1 MMPHRKY
8 GRYRKPKN
16 HNGDRDVISE
26 IYDRLR
32 RHLMARHAYN
42 RTMVT
47 LGRLDARSLQDIGVS
62 RCDIPRL
69 ACEAAVKV
77 GGRGRSA

>member
-1 MMPHRKY
+1 M
-8 GRYRKPKN
+8 
-16 HNGDRDVISE
+16 ILE

-42 RTMVT
+42 RTVAT
-47 LGRLDARSLQDIGVS
+47 LGRLDSKSLQDIGVS

-69 ACEAAVKV
+69 AREAAVNV
-77 GGRGRSA
+77 RGRGRSG